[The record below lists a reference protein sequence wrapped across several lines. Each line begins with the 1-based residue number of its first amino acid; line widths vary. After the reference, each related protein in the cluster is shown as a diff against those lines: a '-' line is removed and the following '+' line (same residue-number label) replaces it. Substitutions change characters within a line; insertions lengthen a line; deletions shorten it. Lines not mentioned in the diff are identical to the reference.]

1 MKKSRRVRCLLFSL
15 IFVCITVVVVVIYH
29 QSANQSDEKA
39 RILKYFN
46 FNVPKEAKLIVS
58 EESEGFGDGCYLYIY
73 TVTEDVMEKMI
84 SNHTFS
90 NWSAL
95 PFTKDLS
102 TALKSK
108 YDGRTIGDK
117 LKEYGLYTSK
127 DGYYRFSNLEGKKI
141 DFLFIQEMIQTSIVA
156 QSNRDYTFCI
166 FDIEHNLILF
176 FIDIY

>member
-1 MKKSRRVRCLLFSL
+1 MKKSRRVKLLLFSL
-15 IFVCITVVVVVIYH
+15 ILVCIIIVVVVIDH
-29 QSANQSDEKA
+29 QNANQSDEKT
-39 RILKYFN
+39 RVLKYFN
-46 FNVPKEAKLIVS
+46 FHIPKEAKLIVS

-73 TVTEDVMEKMI
+73 TVTDDAMEKMI
-84 SNHTFS
+84 SNHNFS
-90 NWSAL
+90 DWSAL

-127 DGYYRFSNLEGKKI
+127 DGYYRFSNLEGRKI
-141 DFLFIQEMIQTSIVA
+141 DFLLMQEMIQTSIVA

-176 FIDIY
+176 FMDIY